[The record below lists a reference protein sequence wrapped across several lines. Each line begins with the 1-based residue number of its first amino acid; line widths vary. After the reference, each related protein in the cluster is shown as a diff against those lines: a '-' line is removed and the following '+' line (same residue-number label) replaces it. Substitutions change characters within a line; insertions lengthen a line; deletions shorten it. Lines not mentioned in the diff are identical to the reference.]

1 MATTLIKEIHQ
12 KGSTGSTA
20 IGVNGDN
27 VKLNT
32 AQPNSG
38 TITNASV
45 ALNASNAIYYNNT
58 QAEMYRKGVQIANL
72 NSSISNLTDAA
83 ANYIT
88 KNMVN
93 GTPSTD
99 KDGNKILTQNSDIQI
114 QDNKV
119 ILTGN
124 DSTGSKK
131 AIIEGTS
138 APNTAAISSLAAAI
152 PYMVQ
157 VNPASG
163 SSTVQ
168 SYNSTNSNDFFIK
181 GQDGLQNIGKKFN
194 ALRNTV
200 NSMSTS
206 SMSEDELIR
215 RYYQNK
221 QHYIVYNSNITAYEG
236 YPSTDSRFLPQGAST
251 EKPLLPG
258 GFTRYMVYETS
269 EDWTPTINATIDSA
283 AKGYTTGGSWTG
295 STYTGPITNYPTLKQ
310 DNNGKYILKD
320 KDKLPTPPDG
330 YMWVCEYV
338 RGTFTHNNKN
348 MLWIKKDGFYTYN
361 GYVTGSSAG
370 VGPIISCDIPV
381 QNLYKGTSFTNLTDM
396 LQDTDQ
402 WKATNLCSGNFYQR
416 DDGQIGSILNDYAG
430 TKIKLYLTNST
441 STPIMYQYHRLA
453 EKRSYRFGGV
463 ASSISGD
470 TVKTFQ
476 RIGNKY
482 NQEDRIRLEAR
493 CGHSTAMSN
502 GKYVYGSYFC
512 TTHGLSDYDTLNWK
526 SAGVFGASCLNMP
539 LCFIFTT
546 PFMYAEYTL
555 VSTATT
561 YDPLY
566 WFNPSQ
572 DTNYTEDEGDN
583 QNQSFQDS

>member
-1 MATTLIKEIHQ
+1 MANLIREIVQKQPGNTPNTTV
-12 KGSTGSTA
+12 A
-20 IGVNGDN
+20 IGAKGENVILDIGNSTVNDPPSLTS
-27 VKLNT
+27 VKNT
-32 AQPNSG
+32 NP
-38 TITNASV
+38 
-45 ALNASNAIYYNNT
+45 AIYYNNV
-58 QAEMYRKGVQIANL
+58 QAQMYRKGHQIAKL
-72 NSSISNLTDAA
+72 RSDLTA
-83 ANYIT
+83 T
-88 KNMVN
+88 
-93 GTPSTD
+93 
-99 KDGNKILTQNSDIQI
+99 
-114 QDNKV
+114 
-119 ILTGN
+119 
-124 DSTGSKK
+124 
-131 AIIEGTS
+131 TS
-138 APNTAAISSLAAAI
+138 AFSQSTTTLNNNINNISSAMSNIQVNDGRVNLLQASQRHIRDKLPLRDGETIKPDIKTLAAAI
-152 PYMVQ
+152 PYL
-157 VNPASG
+157 ASADPRLTG
-163 SSTVQ
+163 STVPRA
-168 SYNSTNSNDFFIK
+168 YFENTDDFYIK
-181 GQDGLQNIGKKFN
+181 GEDTLPIISSKFN

-330 YMWVCEYV
+330 YMWVCEYA

-370 VGPIISCDIPV
+370 NGPIISCDIPV

-416 DDGQIGSILNDYAG
+416 DDGQIGSILNSYAG

-441 STPIMYQYHRLA
+441 KTLNLYQYHRLA
-453 EKRSYRFGGV
+453 EKRSYRFNGV

-470 TVKTFQ
+470 TINTFQ
-476 RIGNKY
+476 HIGNKY

-512 TTHGLSDYDTLNWK
+512 TSHGLSDYDTLNWK
-526 SAGVFGASCLNMP
+526 SDGVFGASCLNMP

-555 VSTATT
+555 VPTATQ
-561 YDPLY
+561 YYPLY

-572 DTNYTEDEGDN
+572 DTNYTEDEGDE
-583 QNQSFQDS
+583 QNQSSQDS